1 VFSRAVDVAYSNDG
15 EMTAEDAEASG
26 FAHDVYEERTGGRLK
41 EIGLENDRR
50 GGFQAALY
58 GGADG
63 GPYYLAMA
71 GTNPLSLADWGA
83 DVMQALGFKSGHYEK
98 GIALAQ
104 AVSEKVGV
112 GNLIIV
118 GHSLGGGLASA
129 AAIATGARAITF
141 NAAGLN
147 RYYRNGSAVDIRAHY
162 TRGDILNMVQR
173 YSPLPNSVGA
183 QVPHTPA
190 WSKDP
195 ISRHGVF

>member
-1 VFSRAVDVAYSNDG
+1 MSKGSTSAEFWYGPDRARVLQVATRST
-15 EMTAEDAEASG
+15 ES
-26 FAHDVYEERTGGRLK
+26 ERTVYLG
-41 EIGLENDRR
+41 
-50 GGFQAALY
+50 ALY
-58 GGADG
+58 ERTVITPNTTGSATTRHVH
-63 GPYYLAMA
+63 YVRA
-71 GTNPLSLADWGA
+71 GDETVAIKTWSKVGVLP
-83 DVMQALGFKSGHYEK
+83 GHYEK